1 MVSWSQLGRDAHSLL
16 SQIGAV
22 GHHFDSLTVAMVA
35 EILSSMETGKCYK
48 HYKSSF
54 FFFFHQH
61 TIGLSS
67 TDCFVY
73 EASEGK
79 RLLMAYP
86 T

>member
-54 FFFFHQH
+54 FFFFPPAHNW
-61 TIGLSS
+61 T
-67 TDCFVY
+67 
-73 EASEGK
+73 
-79 RLLMAYP
+79 
-86 T
+86 